1 MTNKTCTVVY
11 GPQGCGKTTN
21 ADAIAKAY
29 GCHKIVDTG
38 VSDMGMVKPEKLGPG
53 VLVLCTEDPDLSRAR
68 FDFPLRV
75 VTYKVAMEMV
85 KIDEEG
91 RA

>member
-1 MTNKTCTVVY
+1 MTNKTRTIVY

-21 ADAIAKAY
+21 AERIAKAY
-29 GCHKIVDTG
+29 GCSKIVDEGLTG
-38 VSDMGMVKPEKLGPG
+38 SFAVRLENIAPG
-53 VLVLCTEDPDLSRAR
+53 ALILCNEDPDLGRAG
-68 FDFPLRV
+68 FGFPIRV